1 MERFEFGQ
9 RLGLRAGFFYNLIW
23 RNVIL
28 SLLNKVCINS
38 STIGRHGGGVIND

>member
-1 MERFEFGQ
+1 MAEVFHDS
-9 RLGLRAGFFYNLIW
+9 IW

-38 STIGRHGGGVIND
+38 STIGRYSDGVTND